1 MNNYIR
7 ITTMCFI
14 LLVSAALFGV
24 AETVQAE
31 TYSGKC
37 GEDVYWNYD
46 SEEEVFRV
54 SGNGAMTSAPWMHG
68 SEDYD
73 AKYGDITFYDTKV
86 VIEKGVTAVVDEA
99 FYFRGIKEVVFG
111 PDVVEI
117 GERAFSTTNLSNIS
131 FSDSI
136 RKVGKCAFDVTRIRS
151 IDLKNVEEVGERAFE
166 GCGNLEKVVFGENLK
181 TIFKGAFADCLNLKE
196 IEFRGGAPKIAK
208 SAFKDDRFMKTI
220 VNHSNVSIPIQNLDK
235 DLFWYQDG
243 KKVTSV
249 SPGKTA
255 KSKGRLFRVKYKD
268 LQGKFQGKL
277 PKSYRYAEDKA
288 LPTKGK
294 RKGYFFYGWSVD
306 ELWLNDLCDIRGDLT
321 LRPIWVRYHLTKING
336 NKRKFSYE
344 ISKKYEYFYC
354 RTAQIRY
361 ADNKKMKKSKLIWEE
376 NLWRGNVTLK
386 GLKKGKKYYVQFRTK
401 DESSVSPWSNPIVIQ
416 N

>member
-7 ITTMCFI
+7 ITTICFI

-73 AKYGDITFYDTKV
+73 AQYGNITFYDTKV

-181 TIFKGAFADCLNLKE
+181 TISKGAFADCLNLKE

-208 SAFKDDRFMKTI
+208 TAFKDDRFLKKI
-220 VNHSNVSIPIQNLDK
+220 INHSNVSIPIQNLDK

-249 SPGKTA
+249 APGKTA

-306 ELWLNDLCDIRGDLT
+306 ELWLGDLCDIRGDLT

-386 GLKKGKKYYVQFRTK
+386 GLKKGKRYYMQFRTK
-401 DESSVSPWSNPIVIQ
+401 DESSVSPWSNPIVIR

>member
-7 ITTMCFI
+7 RTTICFI
-14 LLVSAALFGV
+14 LFVSAALFGV

-73 AKYGDITFYDTKV
+73 AQYGNITFYDTKV
-86 VIEKGVTAVVDEA
+86 VIEKGVTAVVDDA

-151 IDLKNVEEVGERAFE
+151 INLKNVEEVGERAFE
-166 GCGNLEKVVFGENLK
+166 GCGNLEKVVLGENLK
-181 TIFKGAFADCLNLKE
+181 TISKGAFAECLNLKE
-196 IEFRGGAPKIAK
+196 IEFRGGTPKIAK
-208 SAFKDDRFMKTI
+208 TAFKEDRFLKKI
-220 VNHSNVSIPIQNLDK
+220 INHSNVNIPIQNLDK

-249 SPGKTA
+249 APGKTA

-268 LQGKFQGKL
+268 LQGKIQGKL
-277 PKSYRYAEDKA
+277 PKSYRYTEEKA

-294 RKGYFFYGWSVD
+294 RKGYFFYGWSMD
-306 ELWLNDLCDIRGDLT
+306 GMWLSALDNLRGNLTLLPIWIKYNISKLND
-321 LRPIWVRYHLTKING
+321 K
-336 NKRKFSYE
+336 KRVFHFE
-344 ISKKYEYFYC
+344 ISKNYQYFDGSMG
-354 RTAQIRY
+354 QIRY
-361 ADNKKMKKSKLIWEE
+361 SENRNMKKSKKEVDSSSWK
-376 NLWRGNVTLK
+376 GSMTLK
-386 GLKKGKKYYVQFRTK
+386 GLKKGKKYYVQFRTVEE
-401 DESSVSPWSNPIVIQ
+401 DYETPWSNPIVIQ

>member
-1 MNNYIR
+1 MNNHIR
-7 ITTMCFI
+7 ITTMC
-14 LLVSAALFGV
+14 LMMLVCGILFGV
-24 AETVQAE
+24 VKTVQAE
-31 TYSGKC
+31 TYGGEC

-46 SEEEVFRV
+46 TETEEFKI
-54 SGNGAMTSAPWMHG
+54 SGNGAMTSAPWK
-68 SEDYD
+68 D
-73 AKYGDITFYDTKV
+73 ADNSQYGNVSFYDYELKV
-86 VIEKGVTAVVDEA
+86 VIEKGVTSVVDDA
-99 FYFRGIKEVVFG
+99 FSVMDVKEVIVG
-111 PDVVEI
+111 PDVVKIGAGAFFGTNTTKVIFSEAVKQI
-117 GERAFSTTNLSNIS
+117 GESAFSE
-131 FSDSI
+131 
-136 RKVGKCAFDVTRIRS
+136 TRLKS
-151 IDLKNVEEVGERAFE
+151 IDLMNVEEIGKWAFVK
-166 GCGNLEKVVFGENLK
+166 CRSLEKVVIGQNLK
-181 TIFKGAFADCLNLKE
+181 SISKEAFADCLNLKE
-196 IEFRGGAPKIAK
+196 IEFRGGAPKVAK
-208 SAFKDDRFMKTI
+208 SAFKDDRFLKKI
-220 VNHSNVSIPIQNLDK
+220 INHSNVSIPIQNLDK

-255 KSKGRLFRVKYKD
+255 RSKGRLFRVKYKD

-277 PKSYRYAEDKA
+277 PKSYRYTEEKA

>member
-7 ITTMCFI
+7 ITTICFI
-14 LLVSAALFGV
+14 LIVSAALFGV

-73 AKYGDITFYDTKV
+73 AQYGNITFYDTKV
-86 VIEKGVTAVVDEA
+86 VIEKGVTAVVDDA

-181 TIFKGAFADCLNLKE
+181 TISKGAFADCLNLKE
-196 IEFRGGAPKIAK
+196 IEFRGGTPKIAK
-208 SAFKDDRFMKTI
+208 SAFKDDRFLKKI
-220 VNHSNVSIPIQNLDK
+220 INHSNVSIPIQNLDK

-268 LQGKFQGKL
+268 LQGKIQGKL
-277 PKSYRYAEDKA
+277 PKSYR
-288 LPTKGK
+288 
-294 RKGYFFYGWSVD
+294 
-306 ELWLNDLCDIRGDLT
+306 
-321 LRPIWVRYHLTKING
+321 
-336 NKRKFSYE
+336 
-344 ISKKYEYFYC
+344 
-354 RTAQIRY
+354 
-361 ADNKKMKKSKLIWEE
+361 
-376 NLWRGNVTLK
+376 
-386 GLKKGKKYYVQFRTK
+386 
-401 DESSVSPWSNPIVIQ
+401 
-416 N
+416 